1 MGLGEDKLFKHMTG
15 FPLIKSGG
23 HLSQLFWNDTAS
35 LQRKWIVIDLIVIC
49 HPSYMM
55 AMLEGHS
62 VSFPFGLLS
71 LEQVHRDQTLTY
83 SIQNSLFSDPQ
94 KD

>member
-35 LQRKWIVIDLIVIC
+35 LQREMDS
-49 HPSYMM
+49 HRSYRH
-55 AMLEGHS
+55 LSSLLHDGD
-62 VSFPFGLLS
+62 VGGSFCELALWFAFTGTGS
-71 LEQVHRDQTLTY
+71 
-83 SIQNSLFSDPQ
+83 
-94 KD
+94 